1 MTEDERMDQLL
12 RRAMATEPPE
22 LRSDFDAQLARRLRP
37 KGLGRA
43 GRLLLA
49 AYALVA
55 LAVTV
60 WVMRS
65 VSLDWTLVAAAVVPV
80 AIVAALYPWRLRAH
94 AR

>member
-1 MTEDERMDQLL
+1 MTDDERMDQQL
-12 RRAMATEPPE
+12 RQAMAIEPPE
-22 LRSDFDAQLARRLRP
+22 LPSDFDARLTKRLRP
-37 KGLGRA
+37 RGLGRA

-55 LAVTV
+55 LGVTV

-80 AIVAALYPWRLRAH
+80 AIVAAVYPWRLGAH